1 LQKNDNSLSVGNS
14 KRLNLHSTF
23 KLLAIRFYTHS
34 IGQNSAALAYYFLFA
49 LFPLL
54 IFISSLLGILEVDI
68 TAVTGVLQRFF
79 PTAVVGTI
87 ESYLDHVTHTSS
99 RILMWFSLVFS
110 IWFPMR
116 AIMGLMGDVRRA
128 YSLGRPTHPVIY
140 TIKQLVFTILF
151 LAVIVITLL
160 LSVAGEHVLSYIVV
174 LASKRMLPSVDRML
188 GIWQYIRFIP
198 LALLMFVGIGALY
211 SVSLDKRPPIK
222 TVLPGIFFAL
232 LAWLAVSIGFSFY
245 VENFSNYSL
254 IYGTLGT
261 FIVVLLWLY
270 MTAMVLIL
278 GAELNAIIESLK
290 ALKNK
295 PSNK

>member
-1 LQKNDNSLSVGNS
+1 
-14 KRLNLHSTF
+14 
-23 KLLAIRFYTHS
+23 
-34 IGQNSAALAYYFLFA
+34 
-49 LFPLL
+49 
-54 IFISSLLGILEVDI
+54 
-68 TAVTGVLQRFF
+68 
-79 PTAVVGTI
+79 
-87 ESYLDHVTHTSS
+87 
-99 RILMWFSLVFS
+99 M
-110 IWFPMR
+110 
-116 AIMGLMGDVRRA
+116 
-128 YSLGRPTHPVIY
+128 VIY

-295 PSNK
+295 PSNE